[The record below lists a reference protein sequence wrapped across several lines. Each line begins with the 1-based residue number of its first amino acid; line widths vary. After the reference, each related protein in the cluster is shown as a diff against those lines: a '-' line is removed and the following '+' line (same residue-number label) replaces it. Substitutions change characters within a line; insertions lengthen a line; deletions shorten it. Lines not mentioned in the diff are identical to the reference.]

1 MQQYAEDTAKEPAKG
16 NTKAKKKGTTK
27 LVCVVDGRVTSSR
40 LVSSKMR
47 NAALAAKLVT

>member
-1 MQQYAEDTAKEPAKG
+1 MQQYAEDTANVLAKG
-16 NTKAKKKGTTK
+16 NTKAKKNGTTK

-40 LVSSKMR
+40 LVSPKIR